1 MCSKRW
7 SPGFSRL
14 KPVLQP
20 RTAGRKHMA
29 PSPELDDVA
38 AESAAFDRRIEE
50 RVAAG
55 LVPDLRRAVKCDY
68 FYKSFWRDPHFLRLH
83 LGTKVAGFLAM
94 LEKHAGPHL
103 RILDVGCGPG
113 VISLELARAGHHVV
127 GIDVSKSAIRVA
139 NETLASNPFREGF
152 GSLEYR
158 VLSYAEADGT
168 YDVVLFSGA
177 IHHFRDPGEVVL
189 KATKLLPAA
198 GILLCG
204 EPCHEDWRIEDAAQV
219 ALVRIL
225 LSLTGFWY
233 EQVGPDVH
241 ADGDR
246 LLSYIQDVHTEYVQ
260 EHDKNEP
267 AQSPNDNACSGRD
280 ILTVLLQYFDELERQ
295 PSCSFIYRL
304 LGGMR
309 GPDGVTHAVADFL
322 NAYDRLGTRA
332 GFLRPSGF
340 YFLGRKKP
348 DA

>member
-1 MCSKRW
+1 MSER
-7 SPGFSRL
+7 GDL
-14 KPVLQP
+14 
-20 RTAGRKHMA
+20 
-29 PSPELDDVA
+29 A
-38 AESAAFDRRIEE
+38 AESAAFDARIEE

-94 LEKHAGPHL
+94 LANHAGPRQ

-127 GIDVSKSAIRVA
+127 GIDVSTSAVRVA
-139 NETLASNPFREGF
+139 RETLASNPFREGF

-158 VLSYAEADGT
+158 VLPFMEAKGS

-177 IHHFRDPGEVVL
+177 IHHFRDPKAVVL
-189 KATKLLPAA
+189 KATTLLPPR
-198 GILLCG
+198 GLLLCG
-204 EPCHEDWRIEDAAQV
+204 EPCHEEWRLEDAAQV
-219 ALVRIL
+219 ALIRIL
-225 LSLTGFWY
+225 LSMTGFWY
-233 EQVGPDVH
+233 EPL
-241 ADGDR
+241 GDELYGNPER
-246 LLSYIQDVHTEYVQ
+246 LLGYMREVYTEYVE
-260 EHDKNEP
+260 EHDKDEP
-267 AQSPNDNACSGRD
+267 AQSPNDNACLGKE
-280 ILTVLLQYFDELERQ
+280 ILAALLDRFDEVERQ

-309 GPDGVTHAVADFL
+309 GPDEVIHALADFL
-322 NAYDRLGTRA
+322 NAYDRLGTRQ

-348 DA
+348 VG

>member
-1 MCSKRW
+1 MSER
-7 SPGFSRL
+7 
-14 KPVLQP
+14 
-20 RTAGRKHMA
+20 
-29 PSPELDDVA
+29 DDLA
-38 AESAAFDRRIEE
+38 NESAAFDGRIEA

-94 LEKHAGPHL
+94 LEKHAGPHQ

-139 NETLASNPFREGF
+139 RETLASNPFREGF

-158 VLSYAEADGT
+158 VLPFMGARGS
-168 YDVVLFSGA
+168 YDVLLFSGA
-177 IHHFRDPGEVVL
+177 IHHFRDPKEVVAR
-189 KATKLLPAA
+189 ATTLLPPR
-198 GILLCG
+198 GLLLCG
-204 EPCHEDWRIEDAAQV
+204 EPCHEEWRLEDAAQV
-219 ALVRIL
+219 ALIRIL
-225 LSLTGFWY
+225 LSMTGFWY
-233 EQVGPDVH
+233 EQLGSELY
-241 ADGDR
+241 GNSER
-246 LLSYIQDVHTEYVQ
+246 LLGYIRDVYTEYVE
-260 EHDKNEP
+260 EHDKDEP

-280 ILTVLLQYFDELERQ
+280 ILAAVLDRFDELERQ

-304 LGGMR
+304 FGGMR
-309 GPDGVTHAVADFL
+309 GPDEVIHALADFL
-322 NAYDRLGTRA
+322 NSYDRLGTRE

-348 DA
+348 GPLPSPVVGQG